1 MNGYILEKIIS
12 YLSDS
17 FNNDTDIEN
26 EIGVVEAYSQR
37 KQVIP
42 EITVNIT
49 SDSEVVRYNTFSGEN
64 VSQYSV
70 QITSY
75 TEQMTI
81 GGELKSAQD
90 AANIFS
96 EKVRALFQKQNLITA
111 IPEIVYVRRVG
122 RTFAIPQIKGAKV
135 YMSPVRFEIQT
146 INQ

>member
-1 MNGYILEKIIS
+1 MNGYILEKLIS
-12 YLSDS
+12 YLSNS
-17 FNNDTDIEN
+17 FNNDTDIKN
-26 EIGVVEAYSQR
+26 EISVVEAYSQR

-96 EKVRALFQKQNLITA
+96 EKVRAL
-111 IPEIVYVRRVG
+111 
-122 RTFAIPQIKGAKV
+122 
-135 YMSPVRFEIQT
+135 
-146 INQ
+146 

>member
-1 MNGYILEKIIS
+1 MNGYILEKLIS
-12 YLSDS
+12 YLSNS
-17 FNNDTDIEN
+17 FNNDTDIED
-26 EIGVVEAYSQR
+26 EISVVEAYSQR

-90 AANIFS
+90 AAN
-96 EKVRALFQKQNLITA
+96 KPNVPKA
-111 IPEIVYVRRVG
+111 IKLR
-122 RTFAIPQIKGAKV
+122 
-135 YMSPVRFEIQT
+135 
-146 INQ
+146 